1 MSLLPI
7 QEGRGATE
15 EGDGARKGRWGGV
28 WARREGMGS
37 KVTFVKA
44 ATSEEAGFV
53 FCDFEKCKQN
63 CAVDCADAAT
73 LSVTVVLLGSFVFL
87 L

>member
-1 MSLLPI
+1 
-7 QEGRGATE
+7 
-15 EGDGARKGRWGGV
+15 
-28 WARREGMGS
+28 MGS
-37 KVTFVKA
+37 KVAFVKA